1 MWENRP
7 SRAFL
12 IGTPHTVWL
21 VPGNQAWTSPAG
33 ERKPSGSV
41 HESVAATAARVGL
54 VDRAIRAGTQR
65 RRVRRGLRV
74 ARHTGA
80 VSASIVAVPGLGL
93 GVEAW
98 RGVLARWGVGEEAVR
113 LLPGYGLPVEPAG
126 ARSPAELARVLC
138 DGLSAPTTLL
148 GHSASCQVV
157 AHAARL
163 RPDLVS
169 RLVLVGPAT
178 DPRARSW
185 PGLAALWLRT
195 AVHEDPRQ
203 VPLLVRQ
210 YRRTTLRSMLATMD
224 VARRD
229 DLAATLSEVGCPVVL
244 VRGAHDRIARRD
256 WLWSLAGVGT
266 GEGAGA
272 GGGRQVVELGA
283 GAHMVPLTHP
293 GLLARALSPALG

>member
-1 MWENRP
+1 M
-7 SRAFL
+7 
-12 IGTPHTVWL
+12 
-21 VPGNQAWTSPAG
+21 
-33 ERKPSGSV
+33 
-41 HESVAATAARVGL
+41 
-54 VDRAIRAGTQR
+54 
-65 RRVRRGLRV
+65 
-74 ARHTGA
+74 
-80 VSASIVAVPGLGL
+80 
-93 GVEAW
+93 
-98 RGVLARWGVGEEAVR
+98 R
-113 LLPGYGLPVEPAG
+113 LLPGYGLPVEPSG
-126 ARSPAELARVLC
+126 ARSPAELGRELGDALV
-138 DGLSAPTTLL
+138 GPTTLL

-163 RPDLVS
+163 RPDLVR

-203 VPLLVRQ
+203 VPALVRQ

-229 DLAATLSEVGCPVVL
+229 DLAATLTQVGCPVDL

-256 WLWSLAGVGT
+256 WLWSLA
-266 GEGAGA
+266 EAGA
-272 GGGRQVVELGA
+272 ATAAERRVVELGA

-293 GLLARALSPALG
+293 DLLVRALAQAPG